1 MSDMDA
7 ESSAD
12 EGQMNT
18 ETEEEVDSQGEEE
31 EAADEEQVELEI
43 MKVFWH
49 AIILILRFETLNT
62 FFAASLLIGFG
73 CYILFVPFSFS
84 D

>member
-43 MKVFWH
+43 MRIFRLAKI
-49 AIILILRFETLNT
+49 IILQF
-62 FFAASLLIGFG
+62 
-73 CYILFVPFSFS
+73 
-84 D
+84 

>member
-1 MSDMDA
+1 MIVFEITEQDSFKPEQTKSKKDLKMSDMDA

-31 EAADEEQVELEI
+31 EAADEEQVELKI
-43 MKVFWH
+43 MRVF
-49 AIILILRFETLNT
+49 
-62 FFAASLLIGFG
+62 
-73 CYILFVPFSFS
+73 
-84 D
+84 

>member
-12 EGQMNT
+12 EGQMNN
-18 ETEEEVDSQGEEE
+18 ETEEVVDSQGEEE

-49 AIILILRFETLNT
+49 AIILILRF
-62 FFAASLLIGFG
+62 
-73 CYILFVPFSFS
+73 
-84 D
+84 

>member
-12 EGQMNT
+12 EGQMNN

-49 AIILILRFETLNT
+49 AIILILRF
-62 FFAASLLIGFG
+62 
-73 CYILFVPFSFS
+73 
-84 D
+84 